1 MIRAGGCEVFG
12 ATRKLLCVAVIAAG
26 VLSGC
31 GVAAGPAPT
40 AAECGPLADPREA
53 LAQAWQAY
61 RPDQPFAFS
70 VAIRR
75 RLFALQVL
83 LISTGTYGDPP
94 SDPATVTAQ
103 YAPQFVRDLGMAR
116 NPGLAGA
123 LANFSDT
130 LQQSRERSEGEL
142 ASNCG
147 LILGRRMLRDDP
159 VNVST
164 DWVLQTVTWGFA
176 PTFQESIHQM
186 VHDHAQACSNAPDVE
201 GVAESVLG
209 CTMRRVGL

>member
-1 MIRAGGCEVFG
+1 VVKRFG
-12 ATRKLLCVAVIAAG
+12 AARTLLGVAVIAGG

-31 GVAAGPAPT
+31 GAGAGPAP
-40 AAECGPLADPREA
+40 AAAVCEPFADPREA
-53 LAQAWQAY
+53 LVQAWQAY
-61 RPDQPFAFS
+61 HPDQPLAFS

-83 LISTGTYGDPP
+83 LISAGVYDQPP
-94 SDPATVTAQ
+94 SEPATVSTQ
-103 YAPQFVRDLGMAR
+103 YAPQFVRDLGMSR

-123 LANFSDT
+123 LADFRDT
-130 LQQSRERSEGEL
+130 LQQTRQRSEGEL
-142 ASNCG
+142 GANCG

-186 VHDHAQACSNAPDVE
+186 VHDHAQACSVAPDVE